1 MAHSPNGARS
11 EHEQPDHRQFV
22 LAVICASPVVRSGL
36 EQVLARA
43 PGLVVRHCV
52 DSVPALQACATVPDL
67 VVIDLY
73 PIRGARVDAAF
84 WAALPS
90 GCRAIALCR
99 PEDPPD
105 LITALHAGSRAFLT
119 RESDVDELLLAV
131 RIAADGGV
139 HLTAELTRHLVAQT
153 SKDTGD
159 RRPLSRREVETLRWV
174 AAGLTHSQVSH
185 RMSISEATVS
195 AYVKRIRG
203 KLNAGNKA
211 DLTRLAIEL
220 GYVAGR

>member
-1 MAHSPNGARS
+1 MAPNAVHA

-36 EQVLARA
+36 EQVLAQA

-52 DSVPALQACATVPDL
+52 DSLPTLQACGTVPDL

-73 PIRGARVDAAF
+73 AIRGVDAAF

-105 LITALHAGSRAFLT
+105 LIAALQAGFRAFLT

-131 RIAADGGV
+131 RIAARGGV

-159 RRPLSRREVETLRWV
+159 RQPLSRREVETLRWV
-174 AAGLTHSQVSH
+174 AAGLTHSQVSQ

-220 GYVAGR
+220 GYVGGR